1 MTTTGQAPP
10 RYAWYGRVSTEDEQ
24 DPTLSFPRQ
33 LANAERQ
40 VAESGGRIVAHYY
53 DIESGTRT
61 YASRGSGGLAGF
73 DIAIPRDGG
82 LQDLLAAGTS
92 RPGRFDRVIV
102 ESISRLSRNS
112 SVAFRIED
120 ELRQAGIRLCA
131 ADEPLEESFGTIVLR
146 HVNIGIARGYHH
158 ELMVKSRQGQE
169 TSTRQGWHTGG
180 VALYGYRFVYH
191 DHPNPHKASRGQRKR
206 TLELD
211 AVRAPVVRA
220 IYDWYLGG
228 GVGLLQIRDRLNAEP
243 DRYPPP
249 VPVDPATAKGA
260 WSRSS
265 VWEILRNP
273 KYTGYQVWNRKARK
287 KGHNRANPPDQ
298 WIWSDEPA
306 HPAIISREEYDAVQ
320 ARAKANERS
329 RQVVPATVARPTAK
343 RDYLYRG
350 LLHCGICG
358 LRMWGNHRRQ
368 TTYYSCQPSHQRAK
382 VIPADHPP
390 HVYLNQQRLSDTV
403 LPFLAS
409 ALFSP
414 ERAGY
419 WRTCLEAAAE
429 PERTAP
435 AKERAQEFEA
445 EIVDLERRLTRQLLN
460 LEADDVTPALRR
472 RVGQRV
478 AELEDAVSER
488 RQRLAALARESATE
502 APTFADVAPLLDR
515 LPILATS
522 LGTAPPAELRALLES
537 LQLDILFQ
545 PADAAIDV
553 SVTLH
558 EPGDSAAQVRA
569 EDWSAPP
576 AGLEPATN
584 RLEGGSSVQLSYGG
598 LFSAYKGS
606 LGLPLA
612 TPVSSTTARHRS
624 IRAGDSRSVSFP
636 GRPSDGSLTIAW
648 G

>member
-1 MTTTGQAPP
+1 MTTTSHGAP

-61 YASRGSGGLAGF
+61 YAARGSGGLAGF
-73 DIAIPRDGG
+73 GIAIPRDGG
-82 LQDLLAAGTS
+82 LRDLLSAAVA
-92 RPGRFDRVIV
+92 RPARFDRVIV

-112 SVAFRIED
+112 SVAFRVED
-120 ELRQAGIRLCA
+120 ELRQAGVRLCA

-180 VALYGYRFVYH
+180 VALYGYRFVDH
-191 DHPNPHKASRGQRKR
+191 DHPNPHKANRGQRKR

-211 AVRAPVVRA
+211 PVRAPVVRA

-249 VPVDPATAKGA
+249 VPVDPATARGA

-265 VWEILRNP
+265 VWEVLRNP
-273 KYTGYQVWNRKARK
+273 KYSGYQVWNRKARK

-298 WIWSDEPA
+298 WVWSDEPA

-329 RQVVPATVARPTAK
+329 RQAVPATVARPAAK

-350 LLHCGICG
+350 LLRCGICG

-382 VIPADHPP
+382 DIPADHPP
-390 HVYLNQQRLSDTV
+390 HVYLNQQRLSDAV

-409 ALFSP
+409 ALFGP

-419 WRTCLEAAAE
+419 WRTCLEAAAK
-429 PERTAP
+429 PACAAP
-435 AKERAQEFEA
+435 AKERAEELEG

-460 LEADDVTPALRR
+460 LEAEDVTPALRR

-478 AELEDAVSER
+478 AELEDALGER
-488 RQRLAALARESATE
+488 RERLAAIARELATE

-515 LPILATS
+515 LPILAAS
-522 LGTAPPAELRALLES
+522 LGSAPHAEVRALLES
-537 LQLDILFQ
+537 LQLEIVFQ
-545 PADAAIDV
+545 PAVGAIDV

-558 EPGDSAAQVRA
+558 EPGDPAVQLRA

-576 AGLEPATN
+576 AGLEPAA
-584 RLEGGSSVQLSYGG
+584 RCLEGSRSIQLSYRG
-598 LFSAYKGS
+598 LALRRYSKQAK
-606 LGLPLA
+606 
-612 TPVSSTTARHRS
+612 
-624 IRAGDSRSVSFP
+624 RA
-636 GRPSDGSLTIAW
+636 
-648 G
+648 